1 MLQIQATLK
10 APRVASKSSWFI
22 GMPKYSV
29 SYLFERRRRMRTWL
43 WSIRT
48 RRIDRKPIPEEGVK
62 SVMASS
68 IICVVSNSRRLVSAL
83 EELVK

>member
-1 MLQIQATLK
+1 
-10 APRVASKSSWFI
+10 
-22 GMPKYSV
+22 
-29 SYLFERRRRMRTWL
+29 MRTWL

-48 RRIDRKPIPEEGVK
+48 RSIDRKPIPEEGVK